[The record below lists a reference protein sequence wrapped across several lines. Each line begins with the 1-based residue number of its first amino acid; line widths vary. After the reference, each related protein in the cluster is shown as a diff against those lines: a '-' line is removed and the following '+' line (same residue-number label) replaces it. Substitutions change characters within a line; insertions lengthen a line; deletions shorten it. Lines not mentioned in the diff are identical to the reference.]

1 MAKFARSRKAIARVR
16 TRAGNAATR
25 VRTVYRNV
33 TAPPAGSSR
42 RRRVAAA
49 AVRGAGFM
57 AVAQAKI
64 VPAAAGGYVVA
75 KLERNQRVSEKP
87 MIKDHRNRLLAELAI
102 LAVAR
107 TKTSGLMTAA
117 IDGGAGAIGA
127 LYEAYTGGGISEGV
141 IATPPK
147 A

>member
-16 TRAGNAATR
+16 GGATRAAAR

-64 VPAAAGGYVVA
+64 LPAAAGGYAIASV
-75 KLERNQRVSEKP
+75 ERNQRVSDKP
-87 MIKDHRNRLLAELAI
+87 MIKDHRNRLLAELAV

-107 TKTSGLMTAA
+107 TKTSGLITAA

-127 LYEAYTGGGISEGV
+127 LYEAYTKGGISEGV
-141 IATPPK
+141 IPASPK